1 MGKTITQRV
10 VIETF
15 SLDNSPN
22 GYNVNHWHKMPGKF
36 VTVNTRKAQTMK
48 HSNHAQHLAIEPA
61 NRAPYKTGFY
71 EYVAGACL
79 GAILAVLLLA
89 AFGCLFVPA

>member
-1 MGKTITQRV
+1 
-10 VIETF
+10 
-15 SLDNSPN
+15 
-22 GYNVNHWHKMPGKF
+22 
-36 VTVNTRKAQTMK
+36 MK

-79 GAILAVLLLA
+79 GAILAVLILA
-89 AFGCLFVPA
+89 YNGVLFVPA